1 MHFAS
6 RFHAGKIL
14 AKQLY
19 PIYRY
24 EDCVVIALNPGGV
37 VVASQIAQSLHA
49 ALLMILAKELEIAH
63 EPISIGS
70 ISSTGDFILNDSLS
84 NIDSSELMDEYR
96 GLIEEQKIVKMSEMS
111 KITGTTELINKKMI
125 QYRTVILVSDGLRG
139 DLFLNLAYEFL
150 KPIKI
155 NKIIVA
161 TPIADVKAVDWM
173 HIMVDKIFCLW
184 VTDDLD
190 VNRYYDQNTIPDEK
204 TITKIIQN
212 IILNWQ

>member
-6 RFHAGKIL
+6 RFQAGKIL

-37 VVASQIAQSLHA
+37 VVAAQIAQLLHA
-49 ALLMILAKELEIAH
+49 ALLMILAEELEIPH
-63 EPISIGS
+63 EPISVGS
-70 ISSTGDFILNDSLS
+70 VSSAGDFILNNDLS
-84 NIDSSELMDEYR
+84 NIDSSDLMEEYR
-96 GLIEEQKIVKMSEMS
+96 GLIEEQKIVKMHEMS
-111 KITGTTELINKKMI
+111 KIIGPTELINKKMI
-125 QYRTVILVSDGLRG
+125 QYRTVILVSDGLKG
-139 DLFLNLAYEFL
+139 NLFLNLAYEFL

-155 NKIIVA
+155 NKIVVA
-161 TPIADVKAVDWM
+161 TPLADVKAVDWM
-173 HIMVDKIFCLW
+173 HIMADKIFCLW

-190 VNRYYDQNTIPDEK
+190 VARYYDQNTIPDEK

-212 IILNWQ
+212 IILKWQ